1 MALIASTSRARRLT
15 SAARSAD
22 PPAWLALPR
31 ASPSLGVPFAA
42 LCFPLAGIALLP
54 PPVPALRKLRR
65 QPSLVGKN
73 GVLMVPGNNVVR
85 NANANDLHC
94 RDKAVSQSQG
104 SGT

>member
-42 LCFPLAGIALLP
+42 PCFPLAGIALLP
-54 PPVPALRKLRR
+54 PPVPALRKPRR
-65 QPSLVGKN
+65 QPPLVGN
-73 GVLMVPGNNVVR
+73 TDVPIVPHHNVVKNP
-85 NANANDLHC
+85 NANELSGRAH
-94 RDKAVSQSQG
+94 AVR
-104 SGT
+104 